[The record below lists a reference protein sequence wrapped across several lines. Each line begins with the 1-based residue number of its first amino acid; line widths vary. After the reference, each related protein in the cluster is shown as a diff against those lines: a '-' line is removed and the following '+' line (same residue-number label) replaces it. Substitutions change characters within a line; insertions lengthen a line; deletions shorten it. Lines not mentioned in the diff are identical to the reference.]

1 MPLRVQEVG
10 LWLCAGTHS
19 HVDMVL
25 GFPVPAQWAEG
36 NGSRFTPP

>member
-19 HVDMVL
+19 HFVDMVL
-25 GFPVPAQWAEG
+25 EGFPVPAQWAEG
-36 NGSRFTPP
+36 TPP